1 MSTKGCDIDKIINIL
16 SQLDYDLEKIP
27 LSNKVISHTEQQGE
41 QSEEKRSWWVRVRA
55 SIKRIGK
62 AKKDASNNAS
72 DSGGSQGGSR
82 RSVQNIE
89 EDQKNEDLEI
99 RKLQNDIRQ
108 MIAAFKSLTQFQT
121 EMSKNLERDL
131 RSTKLIAILQ
141 KKNSFGSRT
150 HVVKEIRR
158 KVSALK
164 CQIPSLLNK
173 QPSRKISITESQ
185 TAEENDEISETGIDI
200 NLPGLHVAEEFE
212 KSLAFEEVVEK
223 FQGLDDFTQKLCL
236 LSFAVFPENKEVTR
250 TMLMYWWI
258 GEGFISCDDSENL
271 VKRILDAF
279 SAKKLLEPVEDE
291 RKLLPNSYKMEPHVH
306 SAVIYL
312 AKEMDL
318 FELYN
323 HNGKLI
329 MKKSSKKK
337 VCLVKGS
344 SLWNNREKDLRKT
357 SVMEPKTLQTVFN
370 SSERYPDFTFKWF
383 PLMDSLRVLYLGRWE
398 QTAKR
403 HIEVESTEFLKNMKS
418 LKNLRLASFQGISRI
433 ERLENSICAL
443 RELVILDLKA
453 CYNLEVL
460 PSDIGLFEKL
470 IYLDVSE
477 CYMLD
482 SMPKGIAKLSKLQV
496 LKGFVISESDH
507 EDNCAVKHLKNLR
520 KLSITVNKYSFTVES
535 LMKSLTGLQQLVSL
549 KIAWGARE
557 EVESRET
564 TNEEKENQRGLA
576 ADKKLKD
583 LMERDD
589 DQVQKKGQ
597 TSKEERGDVEETRK
611 QEDGVSSK
619 KGDGINEEANLEDGK
634 KYDEVKEERL
644 KSDKVVEEERTTSPS
659 EEATENIQNKSGD
672 QKEKSNVEGD
682 GDKGKADLEEGKKQD
697 EVEAEKSKSDEVVE
711 GEKKASPPRDS
722 SDMIQKKPDD
732 KSKVENK
739 GDGDKENDD
748 LDEGKKRDEVEAKKS
763 ESDKVVEGDEKASP
777 PQESKDMIQNRT
789 DDQTKLEK
797 EGEKHD
803 EVKAKKP
810 ESDEV
815 VEGDEKASP
824 PQESKDMIQNKTN
837 DQTKVEKE
845 GEKHDEVKA
854 QKSESDK
861 VVEGDEKASPPQESK
876 DMIQNRTDDQTKVE
890 NEGKK
895 HGEVEAGISKS
906 ENGVEG
912 VNKASPS
919 WESTNVIQNKPDDH
933 QRGDKQEE
941 KGDGET
947 EKVNLD
953 EGKKHDE
960 IKAESSKQDKVTEG
974 DAKTSPPQES
984 KDTMESKKD
993 DHKENSKVHEKGDGD
1008 KGKAADLDEG
1018 KKKNEVI
1025 EESSK
1030 PDNVI
1035 EGDEKKNPP
1044 QESKDIIQSKPD
1056 DHSEISK
1063 VQEKGD
1069 GEKNEDDLKK
1079 LDGGEAKSQKP
1090 DDPKSDNTTAEE
1102 IHETPSPCWKTK
1114 SRKAKLLMGMGNQ
1127 TKKWG
1132 IGWQKDQ
1139 AIYKFPDSLNKLE
1152 LECFPETEPP
1162 SWLNPKDLKEL
1173 KKLSIKGGK
1182 LSGMSESR
1190 NTEDKWAVEI
1200 LRLKYLHEFKVEWRD
1215 LKDLFPKMT
1224 LLEKYKCPKIAFCP
1238 TDGNGVWRS
1247 QPETSPN
1254 M

>member
-1 MSTKGCDIDKIINIL
+1 MSTKECDIYKIIKIL
-16 SQLDYDLEKIP
+16 NQLDSDLKNIP
-27 LSNKVISHTEQQGE
+27 LSNKVISHKEQQGE
-41 QSEEKRSWWVRVRA
+41 QSEEKRSCWVRVRE
-55 SIKRIGK
+55 SFKRIGK
-62 AKKDASNNAS
+62 AKKDASNHAS

-82 RSVQNIE
+82 RSVHNIE
-89 EDQKNEDLEI
+89 EDKKNEDLEI
-99 RKLQNDIRQ
+99 QKLQNDIRQ
-108 MIAAFKSLTQFQT
+108 MIAAFESLTQFQT
-121 EMSKNLERDL
+121 EMSNNLERDL
-131 RSTKLIAILQ
+131 RSNKLIAILQ
-141 KKNSFGSRT
+141 RKNSFGSRS

-164 CQIPSLLNK
+164 CKIPSLLNK

-200 NLPGLHVAEEFE
+200 HLPGLHVAEEFE
-212 KSLAFEEVVEK
+212 ISSAFEEVVEK
-223 FQGLDDFTQKLCL
+223 FQGLDDVTQKLCL
-236 LSFAVFPENKEVTR
+236 LSFAVFPENREVTR

-258 GEGFISCDDSENL
+258 GEGFISDDSENK

-312 AKEMDL
+312 AKKMDL

-323 HNGKLI
+323 DNGKPI

-337 VCLVKGS
+337 VCLVKDS
-344 SLWNNREKDLRKT
+344 SLLRDAKT
-357 SVMEPKTLQTVFN
+357 SVMEPKTLQTIFN

-520 KLSITVNKYSFTVES
+520 KLSITVNKYSFKVETLMRS
-535 LMKSLTGLQQLVSL
+535 LIGLQKLVSL

-557 EVESRET
+557 EPNEAVESRES
-564 TNEEKENQRGLA
+564 TNKEKENQGGLA
-576 ADKKLKD
+576 TDKKLKD
-583 LMERDD
+583 LMEHDD

-597 TSKEERGDVEETRK
+597 TSKEEKGNVEEIGK

-619 KGDGINEEANLEDGK
+619 KVDGINEEANLEDGK
-634 KYDEVKEERL
+634 KHDEVKEERSL
-644 KSDKVVEEERTTSPS
+644 KPDKVVEDEKKTSPS
-659 EEATENIQNKSGD
+659 EEATEKIQNKPSD
-672 QKEKSNVEGD
+672 QKGKSNVEGD
-682 GDKGKADLEEGKKQD
+682 GDKGKADLEEEKKQD
-697 EVEAEKSKSDEVVE
+697 EVEAEKSKSDKVVE

-803 EVKAKKP
+803 EVKA
-810 ESDEV
+810 
-815 VEGDEKASP
+815 
-824 PQESKDMIQNKTN
+824 
-837 DQTKVEKE
+837 
-845 GEKHDEVKA
+845 

-890 NEGKK
+890 KEGEKHDEVEAKKSESDKVVEGDEKASPPQESKDMIQNRTNDQTKVEKEEKK

-919 WESTNVIQNKPDDH
+919 RESTNAIQNKPDDH

-941 KGDGET
+941 KGDGEE
-947 EKVNLD
+947 EKVNLE

-960 IKAESSKQDKVTEG
+960 IKAESSKEDKVTEG

-993 DHKENSKVHEKGDGD
+993 DHKENSKVQEKGDGD

-1044 QESKDIIQSKPD
+1044 QESNDTVQSKPD
-1056 DHSEISK
+1056 DHREISK
-1063 VQEKGD
+1063 VQEIGD
-1069 GEKNEDDLKK
+1069 GEKNGDDLKK
-1079 LDGGEAKSQKP
+1079 LDGGEAKTQKP

-1132 IGWQKDQ
+1132 IGWQEDQ
-1139 AIYKFPDSLNKLE
+1139 AIYKFPDSLKKLE

-1162 SWLNPKDLKEL
+1162 SWLNPKDLGKL

-1182 LSGMSESR
+1182 LSGMSDESQ
-1190 NTEDKWAVEI
+1190 NAEDEWAVEI

-1224 LLEKYKCPKIAFCP
+1224 LLEKYKCPKITFCP

-1247 QPETSPN
+1247 QPEKSPN

>member
-1 MSTKGCDIDKIINIL
+1 MSTKECEDTFINIL
-16 SQLDYDLEKIP
+16 YQLDSDLKKIP
-27 LSNKVISHTEQQGE
+27 LSNKVISHKEQQGE
-41 QSEEKRSWWVRVRA
+41 QSEEKRSWWVRVWA
-55 SIKRIGK
+55 SFKRIGK
-62 AKKDASNNAS
+62 AKKDASNHAS

-82 RSVQNIE
+82 RSVHNIE
-89 EDQKNEDLEI
+89 EDKKNEDLEI

-121 EMSKNLERDL
+121 EMRNNLERDL
-131 RSTKLIAILQ
+131 RSNKLIAILQ
-141 KKNSFGSRT
+141 RKNSFGSRS

-200 NLPGLHVAEEFE
+200 YLPGLHVAEEFE
-212 KSLAFEEVVEK
+212 ISSAFEEVVEK
-223 FQGLDDFTQKLCL
+223 FQGLGDFTQKLCL
-236 LSFAVFPENKEVTR
+236 LSFAVFPENREVTR

-258 GEGFISCDDSENL
+258 GEGFISCDDSENS

-279 SAKKLLEPVEDE
+279 SAKKLLEPVEDD

-318 FELYN
+318 FELYS
-323 HNGKLI
+323 HSGKLI
-329 MKKSSKKK
+329 MKKSSK
-337 VCLVKGS
+337 
-344 SLWNNREKDLRKT
+344 EK
-357 SVMEPKTLQTVFN
+357 TVFN

-383 PLMDSLRVLYLGRWE
+383 PLMDLLRVLYLGRWE

-433 ERLENSICAL
+433 ERLENSICKL
-443 RELVILDLKA
+443 PELVILDLKA

-482 SMPKGIAKLSKLQV
+482 SMPKGIVKLSRLQV

-507 EDNCAVKHLKNLR
+507 KNNCAVKHLKNLR
-520 KLSITVNKYSFTVES
+520 KLSITVNKYSFKVETLMRS
-535 LMKSLTGLQQLVSL
+535 LIGLQKLVSL

-557 EVESRET
+557 EPNEAVESRES
-564 TNEEKENQRGLA
+564 TNKEKENQGGLA
-576 ADKKLKD
+576 TDKKLKD
-583 LMERDD
+583 LMEHDD

-597 TSKEERGDVEETRK
+597 TSKEEKGNVDETGK
-611 QEDGVSSK
+611 QEDGVNSK
-619 KGDGINEEANLEDGK
+619 KGDGIHEEDNLEDGK
-634 KYDEVKEERL
+634 KHDEVKEEVL
-644 KSDKVVEEERTTSPS
+644 KSDKVVHEEKKASPS
-659 EEATENIQNKSGD
+659 EEATEKIQNKPSD
-672 QKEKSNVEGD
+672 QKGKSNVEGD

-777 PQESKDMIQNRT
+777 PQESKDMIHNRT
-789 DDQTKLEK
+789 DDQTKVEK

-803 EVKAKKP
+803 EVKAKKS
-810 ESDEV
+810 ESGEV

-824 PQESKDMIQNKTN
+824 PQESKDMTQNKTD
-837 DQTKVEKE
+837 DQTKVEKK
-845 GEKHDEVKA
+845 GEKHDEVEAK
-854 QKSESDK
+854 KSESDK

-876 DMIQNRTDDQTKVE
+876 DMIQNRTNDQTKVEKKEEKHDEVEAKKSKSDKVVEGDEKASPPQESKDTIQNRTNDQTKVEKEGEKHDEKEEKHDEVEAKKSKSDKVVEGEEKASPPQESKDTIQNRTDDQTKVE

-895 HGEVEAGISKS
+895 HDEVEAGISKS
-906 ENGVEG
+906 ENDVEG
-912 VNKASPS
+912 ANKASPS
-919 WESTNVIQNKPDDH
+919 RKSTNAIQNKPDDH

-941 KGDGET
+941 KGDGEE
-947 EKVNLD
+947 EK
-953 EGKKHDE
+953 E
-960 IKAESSKQDKVTEG
+960 T
-974 DAKTSPPQES
+974 
-984 KDTMESKKD
+984 
-993 DHKENSKVHEKGDGD
+993 
-1008 KGKAADLDEG
+1008 
-1018 KKKNEVI
+1018 
-1025 EESSK
+1025 
-1030 PDNVI
+1030 
-1035 EGDEKKNPP
+1035 
-1044 QESKDIIQSKPD
+1044 
-1056 DHSEISK
+1056 
-1063 VQEKGD
+1063 GD
-1069 GEKNEDDLKK
+1069 GEKNGDDLKK
-1079 LDGGEAKSQKP
+1079 LDGGEAKTQKSHKTTKFGKNVNFSEKSKAPKKP

-1132 IGWQKDQ
+1132 IGWQEDQ
-1139 AIYKFPDSLNKLE
+1139 AIYKFPDSLKKLE
-1152 LECFPETEPP
+1152 LECFPETEPT

-1182 LSGMSESR
+1182 LKKLSIKGGKLSGMSDESQ
-1190 NTEDKWAVEI
+1190 NAEDEWAVEI

-1215 LKDLFPKMT
+1215 LKALFPKMT